1 MRTDLAL
8 QNISHNKR
16 RAALSIAG
24 ISIAI
29 VLIFMQL
36 GFRGAVANTAT
47 MIYAR
52 MDFDL
57 MLSSPDYLHFVV
69 PGQIPRHVLDQTSSR
84 PDIKSVSPFHVS
96 MVNWDVPSHS
106 EGSKS
111 EESRIIVVMGIE
123 PSAPTFHANERKV
136 VQDLGKLSHT
146 NFVLIDQKSFKEYGP
161 VNGKR
166 FTDKDI
172 GVTTT
177 VGGKPVTIAGL
188 FEMGSGLT
196 ANGALLVTEQG
207 FDRLLPFDS
216 YNNVSMGL
224 IKYADGLS
232 STQKTSIQKELQD
245 QFRLDK
251 NSVEVEVL
259 TRQQVLDRELHRWLN
274 DTPIGFIFFMGVV
287 ISMLVGAAIVY
298 MVLSNDV
305 ARKISEY
312 ATLKAM
318 GYSNWFLAAVV
329 LRQAVYLS
337 IIAYVPSLI
346 VSLTLYWITATV
358 AQIPIFMTLERVF
371 LVFGLSLLMSTVS
384 GALAIK
390 KLWQAQPADL
400 F

>member
-8 QNISHNKR
+8 QNISHNKS

-69 PGQIPRHVLDQTSSR
+69 PGQIPRNVLDQTSSR

-96 MVNWDVPSHS
+96 MVNWDVPSHN
-106 EGSKS
+106 EGSRS

-123 PSAPTFHANERKV
+123 PSAPTFHANENEV
-136 VQDLGKLSHT
+136 VRDLGKLAHS

-166 FTDKDI
+166 FTEKDI

-216 YNNVSMGL
+216 HNNVSMGL

-232 STQKTSIQKELQD
+232 STQKTSIQAELQD

-251 NSVEVEVL
+251 DSVQVDVL

-274 DTPIGFIFFMGVV
+274 DTPIGFIFFLGVL

-337 IIAYVPSLI
+337 IVAYVPSLI
-346 VSLTLYWITATV
+346 VSLTLYWITATL
-358 AQIPIFMTLERVF
+358 AQIPIFMTVERVF
-371 LVFGLSLLMSTVS
+371 FVFGLSLVMSTVS
-384 GALAIK
+384 GSLAIR

>member
-8 QNISHNKR
+8 QNISHNKK

-36 GFRGAVANTAT
+36 GFRGAVSNTAT
-47 MIYAR
+47 MIYSR

-69 PGQIPRHVLDQTSSR
+69 PGQIPRDILDQTASR
-84 PDIKSVSPFHVS
+84 RDIKSVSPFHVS
-96 MVNWDVPSHS
+96 MANWDVPQRSGETES
-106 EGSKS
+106 QQ
-111 EESRIIVVMGIE
+111 SRIIVVMGIQ
-123 PSAPTFHANERKV
+123 PGSPTFHSGEQKV
-136 VQDLGKLSHT
+136 VRDLEKLTHE
-146 NFVLIDQKSFKEYGP
+146 NFVLIDQKTFSEYGP
-161 VNGKR
+161 VNGQR
-166 FTDKDI
+166 FTEEDI

-177 VGGKPVTIAGL
+177 VGGKPITIAGL

-224 IKYADGLS
+224 IQFADGLTS
-232 STQKTSIQKELQD
+232 SQKSNIQKELQQQYKIED
-245 QFRLDK
+245 GAAQVD
-251 NSVEVEVL
+251 VL
-259 TRQQVLDRELHRWLN
+259 TKQQVLDRELDRWLN
-274 DTPIGFIFFMGVV
+274 DTPIGFIFFMGVI

-329 LRQAVYLS
+329 MKQAVYLS
-337 IIAYVPSLI
+337 IIAYVPSLL
-346 VSLTLYWITATV
+346 VSLTLYWITASL
-358 AQIPIFMTLERVF
+358 AQIPIFMTVERVF
-371 LVFGLSLLMSTVS
+371 LVFGLSIVMSTTS
-384 GALAIK
+384 GALAIR
-390 KLWQAQPADL
+390 KLWQTEPAEL